1 MLQPARPFLPD
12 KAAHQLGI
20 ASGIVLF
27 AFISTHLLN
36 HSLTLISI
44 DFADEALK
52 TFKLIWRNPLGT
64 LLLYGSF
71 LVHYLLA
78 LRTLY
83 LRRHMRLPARMLI
96 QVLFGLSIP
105 VLIAQ
110 HAVSARVPALFGGFD
125 STYWGVIRGMWTGN
139 GLFGLKMVLAVIVVW
154 VHGCIGLYA
163 AIRFRDW
170 FPRMAPWLFALAIL
184 LPTLALVGV
193 LVNGRQMEAA
203 AKAGGQVLTT
213 APDGNVVRQYANRP
227 PLDLAA
233 IERRVYLFF
242 GLGLGLVVVL
252 RAARSMR
259 RNAPEIRIIYAHGPQ
274 IRVPRGTSILEAS
287 RIGRVDHYSVCGG
300 KGRCSTCRVRI
311 IDSDGPLPPPS
322 AMEQATLSR
331 IRAAPDTRLS
341 CQTRPDYDVTVA
353 LLLEPPV
360 GGDLYSGRQIKQAG
374 REKEIVVLFCD
385 IRNFTTISESRLPY
399 DIVFLLNRY
408 FSVVGRAVEEAKGQ
422 VDKFIGDGVMALFG
436 IDATEPSEAC
446 RQALR
451 AAATIVAETEKLN
464 QEMMQEFGVDLRIA
478 IGIHFGP
485 AIVGMIGYGKVAG
498 LTAIGDTVNVG
509 SRLEAVAKQF
519 NVAIAASE
527 PIMLLAHVP
536 YDGLSSRSVSLKGRK
551 TNMRV
556 YLLSVDDAKRY
567 A

>member
-20 ASGIVLF
+20 ASGVILF
-27 AFISTHLLN
+27 TFISTHLLN
-36 HSLTLISI
+36 HALTLVSI
-44 DFADEALK
+44 AFADEVLK
-52 TFKLIWRNPLGT
+52 IFKILWRNPLGT

-71 LVHYLLA
+71 LVHFLLA

-83 LRRHMRLPARMLI
+83 LRRHMRLPARMMI
-96 QVLFGLSIP
+96 QVIFGLSIP

-110 HAVSARVPALFGGFD
+110 HVVSARVPALYGGFD
-125 STYWGVIRGMWTGN
+125 STYENVIRAIWNGS
-139 GLFGLKMVLAVIVVW
+139 GLFGLKMTVAVIVVW

-163 AIRFRDW
+163 ALRFREW
-170 FPRMAPWLFALAIL
+170 FPRVSQWLFAFAIL
-184 LPTLALVGV
+184 LPTLALIGI
-193 LVNGRQMEAA
+193 LTSGRQMEASATTRGSVQSSGPGTEMLRLQA
-203 AKAGGQVLTT
+203 A
-213 APDGNVVRQYANRP
+213 RP
-227 PLDLAA
+227 QLDLAE
-233 IERRVYLFF
+233 IEQRIYVVF
-242 GLGLGLVVVL
+242 GLGLGLVVIL
-252 RAARSMR
+252 RSVRSLR
-259 RNAPEIRIIYAHGPQ
+259 RNVPEISITYAHGAQ
-274 IRVPRGTSILEAS
+274 VRVPRGTSILEAS
-287 RIGRVDHYSVCGG
+287 RIGRIDHYSICGG

-311 IDSDGPLPPPS
+311 VDSAGPLPPAT

-341 CQTRPDYDVTVA
+341 CQTRPDYDLTVA
-353 LLLEPPV
+353 LLLEPPA
-360 GGDLYSGRQIKQAG
+360 GGDVYSARPLRQAG

-408 FSVVGRAVEEAKGQ
+408 FAVVGRAVEEAKGQ

-446 RQALR
+446 RQALK

-485 AIVGMIGYGKVAG
+485 AIVGVIGYGKVSG
-498 LTAIGDTVNVG
+498 LTAIGDTVNVA

-527 PIMLLAHVP
+527 PIMLLAHLP
-536 YDGLSSRSVSLKGRK
+536 YDGLSNRSVSLKGRR
-551 TNMRV
+551 TDMRV
-556 YLLSVDDAKRY
+556 YLLSTEDARRY